1 MGVLRSRTL
10 QLVLLLLCLAL
21 SLRRVEGMEQ
31 ACAVLL
37 TPARYVAVLAQPFV
51 WLRGR
56 AVQAED
62 SATLVQ
68 GSQRV
73 RAALAAAVLPLEPEL
88 RAGRTF
94 VACEVVARVE
104 RAPDRWLVRAADDLA
119 VRVGDPVVLQNH
131 YVGRVSGQHGA
142 EWEIELVTARDHRVG
157 AIARHEDEIARLVV
171 GGLRRELSRE
181 RRTGAPAVV
190 LAAHAPSDRR
200 VRAGEVR
207 VQETPDA
214 SGAAGRTRANGYKL
228 GELEVLVEGAAV
240 LHGVRTQVD
249 WEHGLHHVAVLVDAA
264 PAQRGMVSAREPLD
278 AQRWAALMSLSAGK
292 VWSHRETLKVV
303 DHPQRPLRT
312 GAAVVNGLQLCG
324 RVLAQS
330 AGMADVAL
338 LGDPAFEVEAV
349 AQLDGTSEVAA
360 LGRVRGLGRV
370 NDTDVSLEL
379 SALGMQRLQDLVQ
392 RAPRAQMVLW
402 SAGSERGVPAG
413 LRLGLLQPARST
425 SDPVVGGAARTVHV
439 RSSVVDVRRL
449 SVWLE
454 SNEEAP

>member
-56 AVQAED
+56 AVQAQD
-62 SATLVQ
+62 SATLMQ

-73 RAALAAAVLPLEPEL
+73 RAALATAVLPLEPEL

-104 RAPDRWLVRAADDLA
+104 RAPDRLLVRAADDLA

-131 YVGRVSGQHGA
+131 YVGRVSGQREG

-181 RRTGAPAVV
+181 RGTGAPAVV

-200 VRAGEVR
+200 VRTGEVR
-207 VQETPDA
+207 VQETADA
-214 SGAAGRTRANGYKL
+214 SGYAGRMRANGYKL
-228 GELEVLVEGAAV
+228 GELEMLVEGAAV

-278 AQRWAALMSLSAGK
+278 AQRWAALMALSAGNG
-292 VWSHRETLKVV
+292 WTHRETLKVA
-303 DHPQRPLRT
+303 DHPERPLQA
-312 GAAVVNGLQLCG
+312 GAAVANGLQLCG
-324 RVLAQS
+324 RIMAQAS
-330 AGMADVAL
+330 GMADVAL
-338 LGDPAFEVEAV
+338 LGDPAFGVEAV
-349 AQLDGTSEVAA
+349 AQLDGMSDVVA
-360 LGRVRGLGRV
+360 LGRVRGAGRV
-370 NDTDVSLEL
+370 SDTEWSLVL
-379 SALGMQRLQDLVQ
+379 SPLGAQRLQGLVQ
-392 RAPRAQMVLW
+392 RAPGAQVVLW

-413 LRLGLLQPARST
+413 LWLGVLQPARNT
-425 SDPVVGGAARTVHV
+425 YEAVAEGETRTILVRAAA
-439 RSSVVDVRRL
+439 VDVRRL
-449 SVWLE
+449 SAWQE
-454 SNEEAP
+454 SREDAP